1 VLILLKQSF
10 NYLLICLESL
20 IFADKLQQLGGFS
33 AYVLP
38 IKNNM
43 ATRLKTHSLRCTVAV
58 SNNKGGAG
66 KTSTVLNLASAIA
79 RRIEGYRVLVI
90 DCDPQRNLSYFL
102 GWEDQLELFGNP
114 TVYTSLCIEQQGL
127 PVYKA
132 ENGVYFSPASV
143 KLNGIDAI
151 LNMRPDSSDALKEI
165 LQRPIQ
171 DCGSII
177 FNDEANEHQVVKTGT
192 TLPSSLQE
200 AFDFVF
206 IDTQPAMSRMTYNA
220 FYAADG
226 YIIPTELEEACVKGM
241 ANIAVAASKV
251 DGGRGTFKCHG
262 ILITKLD
269 AQLRSAKLYE
279 PQIRESFSE
288 TFKTAIRRSKDV
300 IESQALREDVFTSYG
315 GGRAAED
322 YTALATEYLKKY
334 A

>member
-1 VLILLKQSF
+1 MAKK
-10 NYLLICLESL
+10 NRTH
-20 IFADKLQQLGGFS
+20 QLRH
-33 AYVLP
+33 
-38 IKNNM
+38 I
-43 ATRLKTHSLRCTVAV
+43 VAV

-102 GWEDQLELFGNP
+102 GWNDELELQGLP
-114 TVYTSLCIEQQGL
+114 TIYTSLCSEQQGL

-132 ENGVYFSPASV
+132 GNGLYYAPASV
-143 KLNGIDAI
+143 NLNGIDAI
-151 LNMRPDSSDALKEI
+151 LSMRPNPSSALSEI
-165 LQRPIQ
+165 LSRPL
-171 DCGSII
+171 D
-177 FNDEANEHQVVKTGT
+177 NHTGEELPP
-192 TLPSSLQE
+192 TLPDT
-200 AFDFVF
+200 FDFVF

-226 YIIPTELEEACVKGM
+226 YIIPTELEEASVKGM
-241 ANIAVAASKV
+241 ANIAVAAGKV
-251 DGGRGTFKCHG
+251 GKDTGRLSIHG

-279 PQIRESFSE
+279 PQIRQSFNE

-300 IESQALREDVFTSYG
+300 TESQAMREDVFTSYG

-322 YTALATEYLKKY
+322 YTALASEYLKKY

>member
-1 VLILLKQSF
+1 MVK
-10 NYLLICLESL
+10 
-20 IFADKLQQLGGFS
+20 K
-33 AYVLP
+33 
-38 IKNNM
+38 
-43 ATRLKTHSLRCTVAV
+43 TKTHQLRHIVAV

-102 GWEDQLELFGNP
+102 GWNDENELNGQP
-114 TVYTSLCIEQQGL
+114 TIYTAICNELQGL

-132 ENGVYFSPASV
+132 DNGIYYTPASV
-143 KLNGIDAI
+143 NLNGVDAI
-151 LNMRPDSSDALKEI
+151 LSQRANPSKALQEI
-165 LQRPIQ
+165 LDRPL
-171 DCGSII
+171 DCRFVG
-177 FNDEANEHQVVKTGT
+177 EAFVPDPMIPTVRNV
-192 TLPSSLQE
+192 
-200 AFDFVF
+200 FDFVF

-226 YIIPTELEEACVKGM
+226 YIIPTELEEASVKGM
-241 ANIAVAASKV
+241 ANIAVAAGKV
-251 DGGRGTFKCHG
+251 GADTGKLTCHG

-279 PQIRESFSE
+279 PQIRQAFIE

-300 IESQALREDVFTSYG
+300 TESQAMREDVFASYG

-322 YTALATEYLKKY
+322 YTSLATEYLRKFGK
-334 A
+334 